1 MDKHDNKEELDKLVA
16 AYRDLSKEQ
25 DELLGVLKIK
35 ESEIYNLKVM
45 LRRAIVFQGGSNNG

>member
-16 AYRDLSKEQ
+16 AYQELSKEH